1 MLNAA
6 IRDIPVPKR
15 LMHRPLTDKGFP
27 VPWFASFIDGAWNL
41 VAVDPRKIPYAI
53 RKKICWVCGEPL
65 GKYLCFVI
73 GPMCSINRISA
84 EPPSHRECA
93 EYAVRA
99 CPFLSRPRMRRNE
112 AESEAIGGTSETVPG
127 IMIEHNPGA
136 NLIWITKSYR
146 LVPDG
151 NGRAL
156 IEIGPPVETL
166 WYAEGRIA
174 TRAEIL
180 AAFDKGL
187 SLLRP
192 MAAAE
197 EGGTKELEQHLAE
210 AMKLVPA

>member
-15 LMHRPLTDKGFP
+15 LMRRPLTDNGFP

-41 VAVDPRKIPYAI
+41 VAVDPRKIQYAI
-53 RKKICWVCGEPL
+53 RKRLCWICGEPL
-65 GKYLCFVI
+65 GQYLCFVI
-73 GPMCSINRISA
+73 GPMCSINRVSA
-84 EPPSHRECA
+84 EPPQHRECA

-112 AESEAIGGTSETVPG
+112 VEREAVGSVPTSG

-136 NLIWITKSYR
+136 ALIWVTKSFR
-146 LVPDG
+146 VIPDQ
-151 NGRAL
+151 NGQAL

-166 WYAEGRIA
+166 WFAEGRKA

-187 SLLRP
+187 AKLRP
-192 MAAAE
+192 IAEAEPGGAE
-197 EGGTKELEQHLAE
+197 ELEKHLAE

>member
-6 IRDIPVPKR
+6 IRDIPLPKR
-15 LMHRPLTDKGFP
+15 LERRPLTDKGFP

-41 VAVDPRKIPYAI
+41 VAVDPRKVAEAYN
-53 RKKICWVCGEPL
+53 RRVCWICGEPL
-65 GKYLCFVI
+65 GQYLCFVI
-73 GPMCSINRISA
+73 GPMCSVNRISS
-84 EPPSHRECA
+84 EPPQHRECA

-112 AESEAIGGTSETVPG
+112 AEAKAVGSSADTVSG

-136 NLIWITKSYR
+136 VLLWITKSFR
-146 LVPDG
+146 PVSDG
-151 NGRAL
+151 KGGAL
-156 IEIGPPVETL
+156 FAIGPPIETL
-166 WYAEGRIA
+166 WFAEGRTA

-192 MAAAE
+192 LAAFE
-197 EGGTKELEQHLAE
+197 DGTELLERQISE